1 MAEASAGAKS
11 EPEAPAKEEQDSQE
25 TEWEQ
30 FQKWKKAQQEAKEK
44 EKEKSRS
51 PPKKTKTAEDD
62 PEFIAKLQSMGI
74 QIDDLDMQLRHQLR
88 TSEQAREDFL
98 AVHQRGA
105 LTTYNPDTGIFQAE
119 QPARKRDFATSSAD
133 NVEIEQSLE
142 PRIKEAMLSYHQNSV
157 LPNVNKLFQQ
167 CDMFYQQVSIET
179 AMQQFQNERFSA
191 QLQSL
196 EQSRANKTVLLYDL
210 PPFTN
215 RSTLEGNVS
224 YVLDSRFP
232 RRYACLLFLDDQH
245 YEDVLQKWHAAF
257 SDRMRRTIHGQDDNI
272 EELYDKSFDLS
283 NNQAKLANFPYP

>member
-11 EPEAPAKEEQDSQE
+11 EPDAPAKEEQDTQE

-44 EKEKSRS
+44 EHEKSRS
-51 PPKKTKTAEDD
+51 PPKKAKTAEDD

-98 AVHQRGA
+98 TVHQRGA
-105 LTTYNPDTGIFQAE
+105 LTTYNPDTGTFQAE
-119 QPARKRDFATSSAD
+119 QPTRKRDFATSSAD

-167 CDMFYQQVSIET
+167 RDMFYQQVSIET

-191 QLQSL
+191 PVPGAKQGQ
-196 EQSRANKTVLLYDL
+196 QDR
-210 PPFTN
+210 PP
-215 RSTLEGNVS
+215 L
-224 YVLDSRFP
+224 
-232 RRYACLLFLDDQH
+232 
-245 YEDVLQKWHAAF
+245 
-257 SDRMRRTIHGQDDNI
+257 
-272 EELYDKSFDLS
+272 
-283 NNQAKLANFPYP
+283 